1 MQIFQVF
8 ALVYVAAVVP
18 LRAGFQFDP
27 LPPSRGNGMG
37 DGMWWLDL
45 LVDVYFVTDVVVQFH
60 TAYVDQVTGVLIT
73 SRRAIS
79 ERYMTSWF
87 IIDVMSVL
95 PFQYIEVLA
104 ASGSST
110 DNGRRVLHAGFSEDS
125 HYMPKLSTIN
135 LNLHAGDGGPPQSKF
150 LKMFRFLR
158 IAKLLR
164 LTKIQGMMVRYEA
177 QFDVNKYLSI
187 TITLV
192 IIGTVAHFVSCVW
205 YFIGCTDAGD
215 TTGWVTNEGT
225 HLGWEENSVKSLV
238 SRYSASMWSVFAGRW
253 AFTEQEM
260 LFSVFAE
267 LVIGLIYGAL
277 AGVMSSLMMSSKI
290 VEQEKALKFASIR
303 AWMKARH
310 LTRPMQAAIMSYYNS
325 TFTTRAVFDEPQV
338 RIF

>member
-1 MQIFQVF
+1 
-8 ALVYVAAVVP
+8 
-18 LRAGFQFDP
+18 
-27 LPPSRGNGMG
+27 
-37 DGMWWLDL
+37 
-45 LVDVYFVTDVVVQFH
+45 
-60 TAYVDQVTGVLIT
+60 
-73 SRRAIS
+73 
-79 ERYMTSWF
+79 
-87 IIDVMSVL
+87 
-95 PFQYIEVLA
+95 
-104 ASGSST
+104 
-110 DNGRRVLHAGFSEDS
+110 
-125 HYMPKLSTIN
+125 
-135 LNLHAGDGGPPQSKF
+135 
-150 LKMFRFLR
+150 
-158 IAKLLR
+158 
-164 LTKIQGMMVRYEA
+164 
-177 QFDVNKYLSI
+177 
-187 TITLV
+187 
-192 IIGTVAHFVSCVW
+192 VW